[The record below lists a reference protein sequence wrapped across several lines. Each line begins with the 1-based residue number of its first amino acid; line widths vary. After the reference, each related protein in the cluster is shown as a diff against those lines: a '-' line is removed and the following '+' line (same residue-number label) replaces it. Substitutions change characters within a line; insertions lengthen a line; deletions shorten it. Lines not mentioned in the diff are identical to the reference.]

1 MLKKLRMKDNEIIV
15 SGSTYYLNVDAIMKW
30 CLSSSSN
37 TYKESEINE
46 GYDMNDDGD
55 IQLVSKVIRETKTSN
70 SQDDT
75 IRYDFIKLI
84 LNPIL
89 NGGIFKETDIQNNF
103 SYKVLINTLIEMK
116 FLIKK

>member
-1 MLKKLRMKDNEIIV
+1 MKNNGIII

-89 NGGIFKETDIQNNF
+89 TGEICEETDIQNSF
-103 SYKVLINTLIEMK
+103 SFKVLINTLMEMN